1 MQNYESLLKYFQATA
16 NDYGVGREAA
26 EGKFDPIE
34 LDVAEKFI
42 DEKLPEIR
50 QLYKVRKFSCKVII
64 VWNLSRFK
72 IGNKFDTFLA
82 NLSRDLKA
90 VMEVLNRV
98 SETDIILRDNYKQII
113 DIFS

>member
-1 MQNYESLLKYFQATA
+1 MRAALTA

-50 QLYKVRKFSCKVII
+50 QLYKVRKFSPVKIII
-64 VWNLSRFK
+64 V
-72 IGNKFDTFLA
+72 
-82 NLSRDLKA
+82 
-90 VMEVLNRV
+90 
-98 SETDIILRDNYKQII
+98 
-113 DIFS
+113 